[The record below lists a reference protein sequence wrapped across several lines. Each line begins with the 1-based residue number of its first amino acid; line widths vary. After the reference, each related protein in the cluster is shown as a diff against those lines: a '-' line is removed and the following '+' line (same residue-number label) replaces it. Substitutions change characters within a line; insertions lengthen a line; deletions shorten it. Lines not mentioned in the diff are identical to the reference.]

1 MTASLIAIYKTPDD
15 KQAFDEHYFNTHSPL
30 AAKMPGLKDLKITRL
45 VGSPM
50 GNKDLYLMCEM
61 TFDSLDAVKA
71 ALSSPEGA
79 AAGKDLMGFAGTLVQ
94 LYFAEPASAPVAV
107 S

>member
-15 KQAFDEHYFNTHSPL
+15 TQAFDEHYFNTHCPL
-30 AAKMPGLKDLKITRL
+30 VDKMPGLKNVSIKRFT
-45 VGSPM
+45 GSPM

-61 TFDSLDAVKA
+61 TFDSIDAAKA
-71 ALSSPEGA
+71 ALGSPEGA
-79 AAGKDLMGFAGTLVQ
+79 AAGKDLMGFAGKLVQ
-94 LYFAEPASAPVAV
+94 LYFAQPASAPIAV

>member
-15 KQAFDEHYFNTHSPL
+15 KQAFDEHYFKTHCPL
-30 AAKMPGLKDLKITRL
+30 AEKMPGLRGISIRRF

-50 GNKDLYLMCEM
+50 GCKDLYLMCEL
-61 TFDSLDAVKA
+61 TFDSIDEVKA

-79 AAGKDLMGFAGTLVQ
+79 AAGKDVMGFAGQ
-94 LYFAEPASAPVAV
+94 LIQMYFAEPASAPIAV